1 MPSWLN
7 FIIRVTT
14 LRVKTNNILFIHPPV
29 VRPCEPPPGIARL
42 CGTLKRH
49 GVDYD
54 IIDANLE
61 GLLFLSQRPLVVRDT
76 WTRRAVTRVERNLKA
91 LMQPAAYQN
100 LDRYKQAVYELN
112 RVLTMQGQAGG
123 TEVSLANYQDRHLS
137 PVKSDDLIQAFE
149 SP

>member
-1 MPSWLN
+1 M
-7 FIIRVTT
+7 
-14 LRVKTNNILFIHPPV
+14 KTNKVLLIHPPV

-42 CGTLKRH
+42 CGALTRH

-76 WTRRAVTRVERNLKA
+76 WTRRAVARVERNLEA
-91 LMQPAAYQN
+91 LMQPTAYQN
-100 LDRYKQAVYELN
+100 LDRYKQAVFELS
-112 RVLTMQGQAGG
+112 RVLAMQGGTGSAG
-123 TEVSLANYQDRHLS
+123 VSLANYQDRHFS

-149 SP
+149 SPEINPFFPYFI